1 MQHQKLRGG
10 AALLLSLFVFVL
22 FPAENSR
29 AELFRWTD
37 KQGTTHYSDKETVSA
52 QKVTIQPGHAFYK
65 VKKVYDGDTI
75 TLKNGERVRLLGINT
90 PEIESRYKRGE
101 PGGKEAGNWLKKQ
114 LKGKKIR
121 LEKDQTKRDK
131 YGRLL
136 AHIFTKSGLHINL
149 ELVQKGL
156 AITNFHPPNLKYEKS
171 LLNAQEEAEKDRRG
185 IWRMAAYEPQ
195 PIEKIKS
202 RKQRGWGRFT
212 GIARSLKKG
221 RKFDRLIFS
230 DSVDLRIPT
239 KNLSLFPALKEYIGK
254 QLEVR
259 GWPSR
264 QKDHYSIL
272 VRHPA
277 ALIVQ

>member
-1 MQHQKLRGG
+1 
-10 AALLLSLFVFVL
+10 
-22 FPAENSR
+22 
-29 AELFRWTD
+29 
-37 KQGTTHYSDKETVSA
+37 
-52 QKVTIQPGHAFYK
+52 
-65 VKKVYDGDTI
+65 
-75 TLKNGERVRLLGINT
+75 
-90 PEIESRYKRGE
+90 
-101 PGGKEAGNWLKKQ
+101 
-114 LKGKKIR
+114 
-121 LEKDQTKRDK
+121 
-131 YGRLL
+131 
-136 AHIFTKSGLHINL
+136 
-149 ELVQKGL
+149 
-156 AITNFHPPNLKYEKS
+156 
-171 LLNAQEEAEKDRRG
+171 
-185 IWRMAAYEPQ
+185 
-195 PIEKIKS
+195 
-202 RKQRGWGRFT
+202 GWGRFT